1 MKIIGDEKI
10 LIDEIISDAERK
22 RDQSV
27 KKAEKEAKK
36 IIEAAEK
43 DTIEQKEKILND
55 ARKKAEE
62 TENYVLALIP
72 QTIKQTS
79 IKMFNS
85 LVDEV
90 ITEFPEFLKSLD
102 NGKRK
107 NIELTFLKNNIHDLE
122 KGEYTIYLA
131 KNSQIKKS
139 DIEAL
144 EKEYSLK
151 LKLEKS
157 QDIDFGVFISGDN
170 DRVNL
175 DITLKGKI
183 NQDMDEVR
191 FLIYNVLFNNISN
204 SDEWRYTYRK
214 EKWYKVK

>member
-1 MKIIGDEKI
+1 MKIIGDEKV

-43 DTIEQKEKILND
+43 EATIQKQKILDN
-55 ARKKAEE
+55 AKKKAEE
-62 TENYVLALIP
+62 THNYVMALIP

-90 ITEFPEFLKSLD
+90 INEFLDYLKSID
-102 NGKRK
+102 NKKRK
-107 NIELTFLKNNIHDLE
+107 DIELNLLKNNLHDLE
-122 KGEYTIYLA
+122 KGEYTVYLGSESQLNQNDI
-131 KNSQIKKS
+131 KN
-139 DIEAL
+139 L

-151 LKLEKS
+151 LKLQKNE
-157 QDIDFGVFISGDN
+157 DIDFGVSISGDN
-170 DRVNL
+170 GRLSL
-175 DITLKGKI
+175 DVTLKGKI
-183 NQDMDEVR
+183 NQDIDEVR
-191 FLIYNVLFNNISN
+191 FLIYNVLFHDIEN
-204 SDEWRYTYRK
+204 SDK
-214 EKWYKVK
+214 